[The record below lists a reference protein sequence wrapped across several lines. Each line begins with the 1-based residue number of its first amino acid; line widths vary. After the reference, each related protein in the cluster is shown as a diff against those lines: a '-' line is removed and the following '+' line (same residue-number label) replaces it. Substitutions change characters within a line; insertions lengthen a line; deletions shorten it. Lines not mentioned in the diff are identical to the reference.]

1 MRSAYRARPPAR
13 TSTGLPRSARV
24 SSDRGGCPLDPGD
37 GGAPPEPSGVPGRRL
52 PLPSGQS
59 LNPSS
64 NNPSTGVHFTRH
76 QRGFK
81 QFTRPAIPLAC
92 GRPDGTSRRLGFPP
106 GFAPRRPGA
115 DNARQ
120 GGDRPSSTDLELHA
134 QHHISRSSNRVAHS
148 QRATSCRNA
157 KGAHLRSV
165 VGPGAV
171 TGTVPAL
178 LFCGCGSR
186 RGACWQ
192 ADPRSLAS
200 APGCRSRGG
209 AATGVD
215 GRLAP
220 GWDEKGRSWPS
231 VVETVRAEADDVPKP
246 AAVGPEMCGRP
257 RRRRWPA

>member
-157 KGAHLRSV
+157 TSAHLGAWPRVRSAMGSSQPKV
-165 VGPGAV
+165 PGANADFRAARS
-171 TGTVPAL
+171 TL
-178 LFCGCGSR
+178 LFG
-186 RGACWQ
+186 
-192 ADPRSLAS
+192 
-200 APGCRSRGG
+200 
-209 AATGVD
+209 
-215 GRLAP
+215 
-220 GWDEKGRSWPS
+220 
-231 VVETVRAEADDVPKP
+231 VVEVEP
-246 AAVGPEMCGRP
+246 AAAPPGHGGVGEVG
-257 RRRRWPA
+257 

>member
-1 MRSAYRARPPAR
+1 LRSAYRARPPAR

-157 KGAHLRSV
+157 RSAHLHDH
-165 VGPGAV
+165 GG
-171 TGTVPAL
+171 PAL
-178 LFCGCGSR
+178 RSATTAALLCRDCGSR
-186 RGACWQ
+186 ESACSPPN
-192 ADPRSLAS
+192 PRRLTS
-200 APGCRSRGG
+200 APGARSRGG

-215 GRLAP
+215 A
-220 GWDEKGRSWPS
+220 GWDESRASEGTSPDCSIRDGAATSP
-231 VVETVRAEADDVPKP
+231 VVA
-246 AAVGPEMCGRP
+246 
-257 RRRRWPA
+257 

>member
-1 MRSAYRARPPAR
+1 LRSAYRARPPAR

-92 GRPDGTSRRLGFPP
+92 GRPDGTSCRLGFPP

-148 QRATSCRNA
+148 QRATSCRSA
-157 KGAHLRSV
+157 KGAHLRRLDRDLSCRV
-165 VGPGAV
+165 ARQPCLSSD
-171 TGTVPAL
+171 TVAAL
-178 LFCGCGSR
+178 
-186 RGACWQ
+186 
-192 ADPRSLAS
+192 
-200 APGCRSRGG
+200 
-209 AATGVD
+209 
-215 GRLAP
+215 RLVA
-220 GWDEKGRSWPS
+220 
-231 VVETVRAEADDVPKP
+231 
-246 AAVGPEMCGRP
+246 
-257 RRRRWPA
+257 

>member
-1 MRSAYRARPPAR
+1 LRSAYRARPPAR

-81 QFTRPAIPLAC
+81 QFTRPAISPRLR
-92 GRPDGTSRRLGFPP
+92 RPDGTSRRLGFPP

-120 GGDRPSSTDLELHA
+120 GGDRPPSTDLELHA

-157 KGAHLRSV
+157 SSAHALLAGRRRATANGGGIDPTRAAHEAAP
-165 VGPGAV
+165 VGPVDPGASLPLDPD
-171 TGTVPAL
+171 PA
-178 LFCGCGSR
+178 
-186 RGACWQ
+186 
-192 ADPRSLAS
+192 
-200 APGCRSRGG
+200 
-209 AATGVD
+209 V
-215 GRLAP
+215 
-220 GWDEKGRSWPS
+220 
-231 VVETVRAEADDVPKP
+231 
-246 AAVGPEMCGRP
+246 
-257 RRRRWPA
+257 